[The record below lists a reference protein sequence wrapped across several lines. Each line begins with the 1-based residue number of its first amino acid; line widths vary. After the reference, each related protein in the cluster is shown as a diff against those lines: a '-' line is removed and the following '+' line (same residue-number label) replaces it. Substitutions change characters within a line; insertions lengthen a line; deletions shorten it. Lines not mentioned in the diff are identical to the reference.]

1 MSSNARVVV
10 TQQSDYRFLVD
21 FGGAIP
27 NMMADEPPPLG
38 EGTGPSPSDFL
49 LAGVANCL
57 TASLLFALRKF
68 KQDAG
73 TLTATATARID
84 RNEEKRLR
92 VQEIIVAITL
102 GKAGREVEQL
112 EKILSQFEAFC
123 TVSMSVRQG
132 IPIVVTVDDAEG
144 ARIK

>member
-10 TQQSDYRFLVD
+10 TQQNNYQFLVD
-21 FGGAIP
+21 FGGAFP
-27 NMMADEPPPLG
+27 AVMADEPPPLG
-38 EGTGPSPSDFL
+38 EGTGPSPSDLL

-73 TLTATATARID
+73 GLTATATATID

-92 VQEIIVAITL
+92 VQEIAVAITL
-102 GKAGREVEQL
+102 GKAGREIEQL
-112 EKILSQFEAFC
+112 DKILGQFEAFC

-144 ARIK
+144 TRVK